1 MNRNIFLSVNELDE
15 EDLEDISL
23 SIAEEYEPGLE
34 NKYKDLLKKIS
45 QCYFK
50 FKNETKD
57 LNFEYEFHGARDY
70 YHLIKNLVIN
80 LKNNINDDPF
90 QIAIKSIERNFG
102 GRKGSIWTFKKILS
116 EIEYI
121 ETSDNYN
128 IENAIISN
136 LKDYQSRFLMVVSN
150 LSLSQFLIGV
160 FLEKLNLESKSIFF
174 VGSHFEVDLKDEY
187 YLASII
193 NKIQFPIEK
202 GDIIIMNNLE
212 SIYPSLYDLFNHIY
226 TYIGEKNGKNCT

>member
-1 MNRNIFLSVNELDE
+1 
-15 EDLEDISL
+15 
-23 SIAEEYEPGLE
+23 
-34 NKYKDLLKKIS
+34 
-45 QCYFK
+45 
-50 FKNETKD
+50 
-57 LNFEYEFHGARDY
+57 
-70 YHLIKNLVIN
+70 
-80 LKNNINDDPF
+80 
-90 QIAIKSIERNFG
+90 
-102 GRKGSIWTFKKILS
+102 
-116 EIEYI
+116 
-121 ETSDNYN
+121 
-128 IENAIISN
+128 
-136 LKDYQSRFLMVVSN
+136 MVVSN

-226 TYIGEKNGKNCT
+226 TYIGEKKWQELHLVIHMILKLIFIQIIE